1 MQINALSTADT
12 PNPAFLWRDGAL
24 VPWSQATVHVNAV
37 GHASVAAVFE
47 GIKAYR
53 SDAGDALLVF
63 RLHEHLDRFISSA
76 RLARVAMPHDTEG
89 LAKATLDLLRGNRTA
104 ADTYIRPWCFAKGI
118 VRQLL
123 VPEGVATETLIDSW
137 PFASSLGTE
146 RGVTACVSSWRRID
160 DQSMPPRVKA
170 FSNYHNARF
179 AALEATRAGFGGTIL
194 LDRNGM
200 VTEGPSSC
208 VAMVR
213 DGALVTPPVYGG
225 ILESITRDTLLALAR
240 EELGLPVVERQIDRS
255 ELHVASELFFMGTAW
270 EILPVLALDGLAVG
284 NGAMGPIAKALD
296 RAYADLVRGRIDD
309 RRGWITRHP
318 IG

>member
-12 PNPAFLWRDGAL
+12 PEPAYLWRDGAL
-24 VPWSQATVHVNAV
+24 APWSQATVHVNAV

-53 SDAGDALLVF
+53 SDTGDGLLVF
-63 RLHEHLDRFISSA
+63 RLHEHLDRFVDSA
-76 RLARVAMPHDTEG
+76 RLSRVAMPHDTE
-89 LAKATLDLLRGNRTA
+89 LLVEATLDLLRGNSTTV
-104 ADTYIRPWCFAKGI
+104 DTYIRPWCFAKGI

-137 PFASSLGTE
+137 PFTSSLGSE
-146 RGVTACVSSWRRID
+146 RGIKACVSSWRRID

-194 LDRNGM
+194 LDRNGK
-200 VTEGPSSC
+200 VTEGPASC
-208 VAMVR
+208 IAMVR

-225 ILESITRDTLLALAR
+225 ILESITRDTLMVLAR
-240 EELGLPVVERQIDRS
+240 EELGLVVVERPIDRS

-270 EILPVLALDGLAVG
+270 EILPILALDGLAIG
-284 NGAMGPIAKALD
+284 NGAMGPIARALD
-296 RAYADLVRGRIDD
+296 QAYADLVRGRIAD
-309 RRGWITRHP
+309 RRGWITRLS
-318 IG
+318 IA

>member
-12 PNPAFLWRDGAL
+12 SNPAFLWREGAM
-24 VPWSQATVHVNAV
+24 VPWSEATIHVNAV
-37 GHASVAAVFE
+37 GHASVAGVFE

-53 SDAGDALLVF
+53 AVAGDALLVF
-63 RLHEHLDRFISSA
+63 RLPEHLERFVDSA
-76 RLARVAMPHDTEG
+76 RLSRVAMPHSVQS
-89 LAKATLDLLRGNRTA
+89 LIKATLDLLRSNRTA
-104 ADTYIRPWCFAKGI
+104 VDTYIRPWCFAKGI

-137 PFASSLGTE
+137 PFASSLGSE

-179 AALEATRAGFGGTIL
+179 AALEATRAGFGATVL
-194 LDRNGM
+194 LDRDGK
-200 VTEGPSSC
+200 VTEGPASC
-208 VAMVR
+208 IAMVR
-213 DGALVTPPVYGG
+213 DGALVTPPVSGG
-225 ILESITRDTLLALAR
+225 ILESITRDSLLTLAR
-240 EELGLPVVERQIDRS
+240 EELRLPVVERPIDRS

-270 EILPVLALDGLAVG
+270 EILPVLSLDGLTVG
-284 NGAMGPIAKALD
+284 NGVMGPVARELD

-309 RRGWITRHP
+309 RRGWVIRLP